1 MHLESV
7 PCLHHMLSSL
17 RRRLAGA
24 TLSLA
29 SRVYLQKGENWHRAA
44 IGMQDRTPGGRV
56 QCHPGEMPVSL
67 GALPGQWRVTGWL
80 TESIFRSCDF
90 ICNSSSLP
98 GYEVKEEFLE
108 ESEKFYGAKPVTLS
122 GSSEDDLTA
131 INKWV
136 KEATNGQIPTFL
148 QQLPG
153 DTVMLLLNAIH
164 FHGELHRS

>member
-1 MHLESV
+1 M
-7 PCLHHMLSSL
+7 
-17 RRRLAGA
+17 
-24 TLSLA
+24 LSLA
-29 SRVYLQKGENWHRAA
+29 SRLYLQKGESWT
-44 IGMQDRTPGGRV
+44 GQPWGCRTKLGDRV
-56 QCHPGEMPVSL
+56 QCHPGRSVPL
-67 GALPGQWRVTGWL
+67 GALPGQWHVTAWL
-80 TESIFRSCDF
+80 TECIFRRSCDF
-90 ICNSSSLP
+90 LCNSSSLP
-98 GYEVKEEFLE
+98 GSEVKEKFLE

-164 FHGELHRS
+164 FHGELHRPYFSSLIISRNS